1 MLGIILI
8 LIAAVFAVR
17 IAYGIGRET
26 AMTHIHFEKQKS
38 FDEGFEI
45 GHKKGY
51 ELGEKKGQTI
61 GFEDGKR
68 YGAATQFNQ
77 KQLESM
83 GYHFDKV
90 KFP

>member
-8 LIAAVFAVR
+8 LIAYIFAVR
-17 IAYGIGRET
+17 VAYGIGRDK
-26 AMTHIHFEKQKS
+26 AMTHIHFEKQES
-38 FDEGFEI
+38 FDEGFKVGRKE
-45 GHKKGY
+45 GY
-51 ELGEKKGQTI
+51 ELGEKCGKSI

>member
-51 ELGEKKGQTI
+51 ELGEKKRTNNRIRGWQAIRSCYSIQSKTVGI
-61 GFEDGKR
+61 NGLSFR
-68 YGAATQFNQ
+68 Q
-77 KQLESM
+77 S
-83 GYHFDKV
+83 
-90 KFP
+90 